1 MKQKDWSEIQ
11 MHPIEQP
18 TQAEVT
24 KAQDDPKGLT
34 TRTSIGEASL
44 FLGAMTSRFV
54 SRRLVEWHELRG
66 VLDPFVARI
75 GALNSKGWQT

>member
-24 KAQDDPKGLT
+24 KRMTRKAFNQDVNWG
-34 TRTSIGEASL
+34 GEP

-54 SRRLVEWHELRG
+54 SRWLVEWHELRG